1 MNIKTKTKTEDK
13 SFLHVNSSWI
23 ETKKCKSFIIS
34 NLITKLYTSMAIAY
48 SNAMQIFLNS

>member
-48 SNAMQIFLNS
+48 SNAMQIFWNF